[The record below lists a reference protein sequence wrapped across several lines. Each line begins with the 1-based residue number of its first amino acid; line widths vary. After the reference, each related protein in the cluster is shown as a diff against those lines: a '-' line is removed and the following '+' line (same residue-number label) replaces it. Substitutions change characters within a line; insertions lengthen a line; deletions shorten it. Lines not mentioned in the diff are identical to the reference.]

1 MIAELR
7 IAELLC
13 TRLCHDLTG
22 PIGAISNG
30 AELLA
35 EDGFSLHDKAI
46 ELIGTSAN
54 QAVSRLQFY
63 RRAYGRI
70 NDDGEANLAELK
82 ELVINFFSGTRN
94 IVNWADIYTDASGVS
109 VSYKMAKLL
118 LNLLIITSS
127 TLLIGGNI
135 SVRIYETDKAKE
147 ISVKAE
153 GAKIKW
159 SPEIEQVLAG
169 SVTIESLTPKTVQAE
184 LTRLLADE
192 INTKLLW
199 NINEQSV
206 EIIASRQIIEGI

>member
-1 MIAELR
+1 M
-7 IAELLC
+7 AELLC

-35 EDGFSLHDKAI
+35 EDGFNLHDKAI
-46 ELIGTSAN
+46 ELIGTSAS

-70 NDDGEANLAELK
+70 NEDGEANLAELK
-82 ELVINFFSGTRN
+82 ELVVSFFSGTRN
-94 IVNWADIYTDASGVS
+94 IVDWADLYTDASGVS
-109 VSYKMAKLL
+109 VSYKMGKLL
-118 LNLLIITSS
+118 LNILIISS
-127 TLLIGGNI
+127 ATLLVGGNI
-135 SVRIYETDKAKE
+135 SIRVYETENAKE

-159 SPEIEQVLAG
+159 NPEIERTLAG
-169 SVTIESLTPKTVQAE
+169 AVTIASLTPKTVQAE

-199 NINEQSV
+199 NISDQSV
-206 EIIASRQIIEGI
+206 EIIASRQIV